1 MRKHLLKSLAFLLL
15 GVMISLECLSG
26 YATINSHAAGNTQSS
41 YYLYP
46 FEEAVEALEQLASE
60 QEIQAAVYL
69 ADEVNMKALPEESSE
84 TVRVLA
90 SGDVVRIIGVGQ
102 DADYGIWYEAV
113 FQQETEKVVGYI
125 SRSYLACTQTE
136 FMEWESNYV
145 RSATVFRRMARVVSY
160 PDVEQFPESYQDA
173 LYQLKQ
179 QYPNWIFVKM
189 NTGISWK
196 TLVSNQLGER
206 SLIYAPTSPDGW
218 KNGMYGTNWAYAS
231 EGILKYYLDPRNF
244 LDDNGIFQFELLG
257 YSEEYHTVEAV
268 NHILNGTFMYNATI
282 ENGKTY
288 AQNFVELGQ
297 STQVSPFLMASRI
310 RQEQGAQGNSA
321 LISGTYTG
329 FEGYYNYYNIGASG
343 KTDKEIIESGLARA
357 KKEGWNSRYKAL
369 EAGANFLGSSYIKH
383 GQDTLYLQKFDVD
396 SRYDGVFWH
405 QYMQNIEAPYKES
418 LSVKRAYEKA
428 SLIDSAYIFRIP
440 VYEGMPSSASVLP
453 GQEDKITLSS
463 TEIDNLQ
470 VDAQVTLHP
479 FINGEEAEGIEW
491 EFISSDTAVATVD
504 AQGVVTALKPGE
516 TLITCRKKEDMDN
529 TIEGTCRI
537 TVIKADVDISKL
549 TIPQLEPITYNSKAV
564 LGDISLPEGYSWA
577 NPELV
582 PTVKQ
587 TAYAVEYNLD
597 DSKYNS
603 IILDIPLTVNKA
615 IPEITVPTGLQGGAT
630 RDLSSV
636 QLPKGYY
643 WMEPEAKLP
652 GTVGT
657 ATFRAGYNPDIENYE
672 SVENINLTVKVI
684 CDKHNFGEWRI
695 TEATC
700 DVDGIKVRSC
710 TICGEKEEIVLPATG
725 HSYEAE
731 VIKEATEKQ
740 EGERLYTCVNCRHSY
755 TESIPRL
762 PAKHEHS
769 YQKEVVKKASCT
781 TEGLLRYTCSCG
793 DTYEEVILATGHSM
807 KEGSCTICGYKESS
821 GTGTSGTGSVINQGG
836 STNSTNTSQGGNTTA
851 GGNTGQSSGT
861 TSGGNTNQGS
871 GTASDGN
878 TSQGGNTTAGGN
890 TGQSSG
896 TTSGGNTN
904 QNGGT
909 TTGGSTSGSTNS
921 GNASGNSTANSGT
934 GAGSTG
940 STTAGNTTTS
950 QSTGSTAAG
959 NTTTGQSTGSTT
971 TGNAAT
977 SKNTGTAEGAAN
989 SAAGN
994 TTAPAGNTTSGSTG
1008 NTRADVTAAPANAEE
1023 QIIAD
1028 AVKQVKQ
1035 ENGSTAPAKEEKV
1048 IIALNGNNTR
1058 ISDKVVDT
1066 AVSHGVDLELELPNT
1081 LVWIIDARSLTGALT
1096 GEIDMDARFIEGILD
1111 RKWIEATAKGRDY
1124 LELQLAHTG
1133 DFGFTADLII
1143 PVEEKYIGK
1152 TANLFYFNEETGM
1165 LEFQMASGVSEEAEV
1180 IFTFTHA
1187 SDYLIVFADGSMAE
1201 ETFSA
1206 NTQEIEVSE
1215 DASAVT
1221 GTVEKEE
1228 NNSLKILVFITLIIM
1243 LLAVFLVIW
1252 GLWLNHRKQDKIYND
1267 QKEEMPDGEE
1277 DFFQE
1282 LAASARKEIREE
1294 KKRQEEKKSLS
1305 EDEYFDEDVDD
1316 YRERS

>member
-1 MRKHLLKSLAFLLL
+1 
-15 GVMISLECLSG
+15 
-26 YATINSHAAGNTQSS
+26 
-41 YYLYP
+41 
-46 FEEAVEALEQLASE
+46 
-60 QEIQAAVYL
+60 
-69 ADEVNMKALPEESSE
+69 
-84 TVRVLA
+84 
-90 SGDVVRIIGVGQ
+90 
-102 DADYGIWYEAV
+102 
-113 FQQETEKVVGYI
+113 
-125 SRSYLACTQTE
+125 
-136 FMEWESNYV
+136 
-145 RSATVFRRMARVVSY
+145 
-160 PDVEQFPESYQDA
+160 
-173 LYQLKQ
+173 
-179 QYPNWIFVKM
+179 
-189 NTGISWK
+189 
-196 TLVSNQLGER
+196 
-206 SLIYAPTSPDGW
+206 
-218 KNGMYGTNWAYAS
+218 
-231 EGILKYYLDPRNF
+231 
-244 LDDNGIFQFELLG
+244 
-257 YSEEYHTVEAV
+257 
-268 NHILNGTFMYNATI
+268 
-282 ENGKTY
+282 
-288 AQNFVELGQ
+288 
-297 STQVSPFLMASRI
+297 
-310 RQEQGAQGNSA
+310 
-321 LISGTYTG
+321 
-329 FEGYYNYYNIGASG
+329 
-343 KTDKEIIESGLARA
+343 
-357 KKEGWNSRYKAL
+357 
-369 EAGANFLGSSYIKH
+369 
-383 GQDTLYLQKFDVD
+383 
-396 SRYDGVFWH
+396 
-405 QYMQNIEAPYKES
+405 
-418 LSVKRAYEKA
+418 
-428 SLIDSAYIFRIP
+428 
-440 VYEGMPSSASVLP
+440 
-453 GQEDKITLSS
+453 
-463 TEIDNLQ
+463 
-470 VDAQVTLHP
+470 
-479 FINGEEAEGIEW
+479 
-491 EFISSDTAVATVD
+491 
-504 AQGVVTALKPGE
+504 
-516 TLITCRKKEDMDN
+516 
-529 TIEGTCRI
+529 
-537 TVIKADVDISKL
+537 
-549 TIPQLEPITYNSKAV
+549 
-564 LGDISLPEGYSWA
+564 
-577 NPELV
+577 
-582 PTVKQ
+582 
-587 TAYAVEYNLD
+587 
-597 DSKYNS
+597 
-603 IILDIPLTVNKA
+603 
-615 IPEITVPTGLQGGAT
+615 
-630 RDLSSV
+630 
-636 QLPKGYY
+636 
-643 WMEPEAKLP
+643 
-652 GTVGT
+652 
-657 ATFRAGYNPDIENYE
+657 
-672 SVENINLTVKVI
+672 
-684 CDKHNFGEWRI
+684 
-695 TEATC
+695 
-700 DVDGIKVRSC
+700 
-710 TICGEKEEIVLPATG
+710 
-725 HSYEAE
+725 
-731 VIKEATEKQ
+731 
-740 EGERLYTCVNCRHSY
+740 
-755 TESIPRL
+755 
-762 PAKHEHS
+762 
-769 YQKEVVKKASCT
+769 
-781 TEGLLRYTCSCG
+781 
-793 DTYEEVILATGHSM
+793 M

-836 STNSTNTSQGGNTTA
+836 STNSTNTSQGGNA
-851 GGNTGQSSGT
+851 
-861 TSGGNTNQGS
+861 
-871 GTASDGN
+871 
-878 TSQGGNTTAGGN
+878 TAGGN

-940 STTAGNTTTS
+940 STTAGNTTTSQSTGNTAAGNTATS

-1282 LAASARKEIREE
+1282 LEASARKEIREE